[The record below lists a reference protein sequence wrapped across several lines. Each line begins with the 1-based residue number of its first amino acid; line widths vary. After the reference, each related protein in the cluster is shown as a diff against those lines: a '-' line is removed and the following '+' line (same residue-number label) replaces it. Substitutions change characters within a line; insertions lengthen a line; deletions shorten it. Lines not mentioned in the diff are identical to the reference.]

1 MKDKPRQERRMG
13 RNGMDWNGSEWY
25 GLGGIDV
32 DDTLKIR
39 ERGQSQIDWI
49 KSCDI
54 KTSQL
59 FFFFL
64 LTTWSVCCMMH
75 LSGPVL
81 SLFMAAFPY
90 HNCDNNNNNNNNNKN
105 KTIKPVQQLALFWWL
120 MWNVHEKVLALL
132 LPYNMH

>member
-13 RNGMDWNGSEWY
+13 RNRMDRIGMVRVGRNRCGWYVKNQIKRPESDWLNKELWY
-25 GLGGIDV
+25 KDKS
-32 DDTLKIR
+32 TL
-39 ERGQSQIDWI
+39 
-49 KSCDI
+49 
-54 KTSQL
+54 
-59 FFFFL
+59 FFFL

-90 HNCDNNNNNNNNNKN
+90 HNCDNNNNNNNKN